1 LLVKPL
7 RRLDIPHPYAEIF
20 QVQDLED
27 NSTSKVLKI
36 LKSNVPK
43 LVDLFKQEAECL
55 IELKDQGIPRAE
67 EQFSLTLG
75 NGQEL
80 HCLVMEKIEGENLEQ
95 WLKPNKQ
102 ISQAQALEW
111 MRQLVT
117 ILHDV
122 HQKRFFHRD
131 IKPSNIMHKPDGTL
145 VLIDFGTAREVTQTV
160 INGQDV
166 TVVYSDGYT
175 APEQI
180 QGHAVPQSDFF
191 ALGRT
196 FVHLLTGKHP
206 NYFSRDSQTRQLI
219 WRSSA
224 SKEVSPKLADLIDDL
239 IAPSV
244 ENRPQNTQ
252 VILQRIDKIIEPPR
266 PSQGLM
272 VVAGLALGLLVFGL
286 SMLHGSPSSSIP
298 QPQHQDDVNA
308 VAFSPDGKYL
318 VTASSDKTAKL
329 WGMGSR
335 SEPQTIQHKDSV
347 VAVAFS
353 SKGRYLAT
361 ASLDK
366 TAKIRDIAS
375 GNTITLEHQGGVVA
389 VAFSPDEEKLATVS
403 ADGTAHVWTTSGK
416 PIGSPLQHG
425 AYVRTVTF
433 SPDGKYLATGSLD
446 NTARVWEITNGQ
458 EVKPVG
464 QPLPHKDAV
473 LAIAFSRDGKKLAT
487 VSADGIAQLWD
498 VVSGKE
504 AGRRLEHKN
513 RVVAVAFSPDGKKLA
528 TVGAD
533 GIAQMW
539 NATNRSQ
546 ILSEQEDNVNAI
558 AFSPDGKHL
567 ARVRRDNTI
576 RVLEYKGSSY
586 QEIAC
591 LQHKDRVVAV
601 TFSPD
606 GKYLATASW
615 DNTARVWKVGN
626 PHKIACQ
633 K

>member
-1 LLVKPL
+1 M
-7 RRLDIPHPYAEIF
+7 HPYAEIF
-20 QVQDLED
+20 EVQDLKD
-27 NSTSKVLKI
+27 NHTSKVLKI
-36 LKSNVPK
+36 LKNNGTK
-43 LVDLFKQEAECL
+43 LVELFNQEASFL
-55 IELKDQGIPRAE
+55 INLIHSGIPRAE

-80 HCLVMEKIEGENLEQ
+80 HCLVMERIQGENLEQ

-111 MRQLVT
+111 MRELVT
-117 ILHDV
+117 ILDYV
-122 HQKRFFHRD
+122 HQNRFFHRD
-131 IKPSNIMHKPDGTL
+131 IKPSNIMHKPDETL

-206 NYFSRDSQTRQLI
+206 NCFSRDSQTRQLI

-266 PSQGLM
+266 PSLGIM

-308 VAFSPDGKYL
+308 VALSSDGTYL
-318 VTASSDKTAKL
+318 ATASSDKTAKL

-335 SEPQTIQHKDSV
+335 SELQTIQHKDSV

-353 SKGRYLAT
+353 SNGRYLAS

-366 TAKIRDIAS
+366 TAKIRDIVS

-389 VAFSPDEEKLATVS
+389 VAFSPDGEKVATVS
-403 ADGTAHVWTTSGK
+403 ADGTARVWTTSGK
-416 PIGSPLQHG
+416 PIGSPLEHG

-446 NTARVWEITNGQ
+446 NTAQVWEITNGQ

-464 QPLPHKDAV
+464 PPLEHEDAV
-473 LAIAFSRDGKKLAT
+473 LAVAFSPDKKKQKLATGSADGTAQLWDVVSGKKVGKPLKHKNSVIAVTFGPDGEKLAT
-487 VSADGIAQLWD
+487 VSADGIAK
-498 VVSGKE
+498 V
-504 AGRRLEHKN
+504 
-513 RVVAVAFSPDGKKLA
+513 
-528 TVGAD
+528 
-533 GIAQMW
+533 W
-539 NATNRSQ
+539 NPINGSQ
-546 ILSEQEDNVNAI
+546 ILPEEEENVNAI
-558 AFSPDGKHL
+558 AFSPDKNHPGKHL

-601 TFSPD
+601 TFSSD

-626 PHKIACQ
+626 PHKIGCQ

>member
-1 LLVKPL
+1 MLVKPL

-20 QVQDLED
+20 QVQALED

-43 LVDLFKQEAECL
+43 LVKLFKQEAECL
-55 IELKDQGIPRAE
+55 INLIHPGIPRAE
-67 EQFSLTLG
+67 EPFSLTLG

-80 HCLVMEKIEGENLEQ
+80 HCLVMERIEGENLEQ
-95 WLKPNKQ
+95 WLKQNGQ
-102 ISQAQALEW
+102 ISQDQALQW
-111 MRQLVT
+111 MRQLVK
-117 ILHDV
+117 ILDYV
-122 HQKRFFHRD
+122 HHNRFFHRD

-308 VAFSPDGKYL
+308 VALSSDGKYL

-389 VAFSPDEEKLATVS
+389 VAFSPDGEKVATVS
-403 ADGTAHVWTTSGK
+403 ADGTARVWTTSGK

-446 NTARVWEITNGQ
+446 NTAQVWEITNGQ

>member
-43 LVDLFKQEAECL
+43 LVDLFKQEASFL
-55 IELKDQGIPRAE
+55 INLIHPGIPRAE

-80 HCLVMEKIEGENLEQ
+80 HCLVMERIEGENLEQ

-117 ILHDV
+117 ILDHV

-131 IKPSNIMHKPDGTL
+131 IKPSNIMHKPDGIL

-266 PSQGLM
+266 PSLGIM
-272 VVAGLALGLLVFGL
+272 VVAGLTGY
-286 SMLHGSPSSSIP
+286 S
-298 QPQHQDDVNA
+298 QRQHHNPGTPRWCSGCRLQ
-308 VAFSPDGKYL
+308 
-318 VTASSDKTAKL
+318 
-329 WGMGSR
+329 SR
-335 SEPQTIQHKDSV
+335 
-347 VAVAFS
+347 
-353 SKGRYLAT
+353 
-361 ASLDK
+361 
-366 TAKIRDIAS
+366 
-375 GNTITLEHQGGVVA
+375 
-389 VAFSPDEEKLATVS
+389 
-403 ADGTAHVWTTSGK
+403 W
-416 PIGSPLQHG
+416 
-425 AYVRTVTF
+425 
-433 SPDGKYLATGSLD
+433 
-446 NTARVWEITNGQ
+446 
-458 EVKPVG
+458 
-464 QPLPHKDAV
+464 
-473 LAIAFSRDGKKLAT
+473 
-487 VSADGIAQLWD
+487 
-498 VVSGKE
+498 
-504 AGRRLEHKN
+504 
-513 RVVAVAFSPDGKKLA
+513 
-528 TVGAD
+528 
-533 GIAQMW
+533 
-539 NATNRSQ
+539 
-546 ILSEQEDNVNAI
+546 
-558 AFSPDGKHL
+558 
-567 ARVRRDNTI
+567 
-576 RVLEYKGSSY
+576 
-586 QEIAC
+586 
-591 LQHKDRVVAV
+591 
-601 TFSPD
+601 
-606 GKYLATASW
+606 
-615 DNTARVWKVGN
+615 
-626 PHKIACQ
+626 
-633 K
+633 